1 MENVITYAEN
11 TIAKMCESM
20 EAAGFS
26 PSDELQNRMVMDL
39 MNDFQA
45 EDVTTQE
52 EARPVVQ
59 NFLDALAYAA
69 ERTSTYL

>member
-1 MENVITYAEN
+1 MENINTYAEN
-11 TIAKMCESM
+11 TIAKLCGSM
-20 EAAGFS
+20 GAAGFGT
-26 PSDELQNRMVMDL
+26 SDELQNQMVTDL
-39 MNDFQA
+39 MNDFEA